1 MKADNCIAL
10 LQQMVAIPSESQN
23 EQAFAEFLANYLR
36 EELSMETQLQHV
48 DGKSYNVIGRW
59 NSSTHGKK
67 LILDEPG
74 SSLDPLMRDRLCDRM
89 RGYLDDGDGNRSII
103 FSTHNIADMENAADY
118 AVFMDH
124 GRLIEQGFIEELK
137 EKYIVIS
144 GDAQDYEKAKPL
156 LMSSSHNR
164 TTFDGLAL
172 AEHSAELAEMGVES
186 EAPTLQQLSVGLLKY
201 AEGNR

>member
-67 LILDEPG
+67 LILGGHIDTVSPTPRWETILIN
-74 SSLDPLMRDRLCDRM
+74 SA
-89 RGYLDDGDGNRSII
+89 
-103 FSTHNIADMENAADY
+103 HAAMSFTGL
-118 AVFMDH
+118 V
-124 GRLIEQGFIEELK
+124 RLI
-137 EKYIVIS
+137 
-144 GDAQDYEKAKPL
+144 
-156 LMSSSHNR
+156 
-164 TTFDGLAL
+164 
-172 AEHSAELAEMGVES
+172 
-186 EAPTLQQLSVGLLKY
+186 
-201 AEGNR
+201 